1 MRKIVVRDYK
11 YIGEEMERLSDLTSH
26 EMDEDDNDDILVTY
40 SINGRSA
47 DYSYSISC
55 DVKVLSKQLIR
66 YFELTCK
73 GFVFE
78 SFYDKKFTDAFKS
91 LIKTPD
97 EFERF
102 LEMIH
107 LDVEEFIHIAIYIS
121 PQSFTSNLIKF
132 LKENY
137 IK

>member
-1 MRKIVVRDYK
+1 MKGIIGDMSEICCNFTDSKIYKNTPELARDGS
-11 YIGEEMERLSDLTSH
+11 IGGFFVKLQKDYLS
-26 EMDEDDNDDILVTY
+26 E
-40 SINGRSA
+40 
-47 DYSYSISC
+47 
-55 DVKVLSKQLIR
+55 KQLIR

-73 GFVFE
+73 GFIFE

-107 LDVEEFIHIAIYIS
+107 LDAEEFIHIAIYIS
-121 PQSFTSNLIKF
+121 PQSFTSNLVKF

-137 IK
+137 VK